1 MFKQFIDTLNG
12 NEIYMLV
19 SLFIFFAFFVVAT
32 IVLLRMKKTHVNYMS
47 NIPLLSESED
57 LN

>member
-12 NEIYMLV
+12 NEIYMLF

-32 IVLLRMKKTHVNYMS
+32 IVLLSIKKTHVNYMS